1 MRAGLLTEVITVEKP
16 TVENNEYGATPIKW
30 ITHIGKTK
38 AQVTYTS
45 GNRSN
50 ENNEIIFAYEV
61 VFTVR
66 IYHQIDERM
75 RIIWK
80 NKKYRILSIEEN
92 KQLQSLTIK
101 TELINE

>member
-1 MRAGLLTEVITVEKP
+1 MRAGRLTEVISVEKP
-16 TVENNEYGATPIKW
+16 TQWQNEYGATSIEW
-30 ITHIGKTK
+30 ETFIGRTR
-38 AQVTYTS
+38 AEVTYS
-45 GNRSN
+45 NGNRRN

-61 VFTVR
+61 IFTVR

-92 KQLQSLTIK
+92 KELQSLTIK